1 MSGLF
6 EPAHFFI
13 FTQVKPEVLKNI
25 IQGCIRE
32 DARQQ
37 RALYEQFAKPMLAI
51 CLRYAADRMEA
62 EDVLQ
67 IGFMK
72 VFKAISTYQGGSFE
86 GWMKRIFVR
95 ESINQYHSRKRKP
108 LDFMEDQTPVLTN
121 HSDGFVEALSQLN
134 TQEILKMLAGI
145 SEGSRVVFNLFAI
158 EGYSHAEIGEMLG
171 ISVGTSKSQYSR
183 ARHLLQA
190 QLKNYHYAKG

>member
-1 MSGLF
+1 M
-6 EPAHFFI
+6 
-13 FTQVKPEVLKNI
+13 KPELIQSI

-37 RALYEQFAKPMLAI
+37 RALYERYAKPMLSI

-67 IGFMK
+67 MGFVK
-72 VFKAISTYQGGSFE
+72 VFKAVSTFQGGSFE
-86 GWMKRIFVR
+86 GWMKRIFIR

-108 LDFMEDQTPVLTN
+108 LEFMEDQAPVLTN
-121 HSDGFVEALSQLN
+121 HSDGFVEAMSQLG
-134 TQEILKMLAGI
+134 TQEILRMLAGI
-145 SEGSRVVFNLFAI
+145 SEGSRIVFTLFAI

-190 QLKNYHYAKG
+190 KIKNHNHAAG